1 MVKQDYLESP
11 GQAWEDDSFHHD
23 SKIRT
28 FPLHSVILKLCL
40 AHAGLFLLDM
50 STTSAQAK
58 SSFNKCSPK
67 DSSMS

>member
-50 STTSAQAK
+50 STT
-58 SSFNKCSPK
+58 
-67 DSSMS
+67 